1 MAEGQAH
8 PYEKKTRMLE
18 STYKESQSLYN
29 LNSSRAKQSVLT
41 KAVTLMV
48 TRFLLSL
55 THHELQQIPQGEY
68 LLQSRPLP
76 IVQQVSATITHSLQM
91 LLPGRALPLFW
102 EHQCPYKNATAD
114 TSDLPDYEDRARMA
128 STQKERDHP
137 SHSHV
142 PWGSTQSH
150 WWPHTTH
157 RKSAPKPQPGPSA
170 ESKKGQG
177 TQLTCHSAQSISF
190 PSQSP
195 IK

>member
-1 MAEGQAH
+1 MLTFYQLHHYHLYIRLSWFLKKWLAKQISSTNYMAEGQAH

-29 LNSSRAKQSVLT
+29 LNSSRAKQSVRT

-91 LLPGRALPLFW
+91 LLPGRALPLF
-102 EHQCPYKNATAD
+102 
-114 TSDLPDYEDRARMA
+114 
-128 STQKERDHP
+128 
-137 SHSHV
+137 
-142 PWGSTQSH
+142 
-150 WWPHTTH
+150 
-157 RKSAPKPQPGPSA
+157 
-170 ESKKGQG
+170 
-177 TQLTCHSAQSISF
+177 
-190 PSQSP
+190 
-195 IK
+195 